1 MGSRH
6 TKIKTT
12 MSNKAQ
18 GLLEA
23 EVQQWVREAAEAGDY
38 AKADNL
44 LGWRHHGTVAN
55 SEHVSAT
62 VQKGKTE
69 KKAKAKR
76 EPENPDARLAINDN
90 EGGVTD
96 WEAVVF
102 LAVRMISDSGL
113 LTGKEDSFDITEVM
127 KIDNMTQKRVCM
139 IMHSLRGKGLL
150 SFDSYT
156 EKGIQRMSNL
166 QLGEKA

>member
-55 SEHVSAT
+55 SEHISAT
-62 VQKGKTE
+62 VQKDKTE

-76 EPENPDARLAINDN
+76 EPENPDVKLAINDN

-96 WEAVVF
+96 WEALVF

-113 LTGKEDSFDITEVM
+113 LTGKEDSFDIAEVM
-127 KIDNMTQKRVCM
+127 KIDNMTQRRGCM

-150 SFDSYT
+150 SFDSYKD
-156 EKGIQRMSNL
+156 KGVLRMSNL
-166 QLGEKA
+166 RLGEKA